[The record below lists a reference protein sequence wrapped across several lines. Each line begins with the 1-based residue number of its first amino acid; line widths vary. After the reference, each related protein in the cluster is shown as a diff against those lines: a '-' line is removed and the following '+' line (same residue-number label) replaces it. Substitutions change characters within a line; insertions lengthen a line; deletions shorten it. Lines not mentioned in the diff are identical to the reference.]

1 VRRPA
6 LGLGIVALF
15 LSRPVPAHG
24 SETTGP
30 HDAPLAIGLF
40 LVGASVL
47 GASVYLDARGGVD
60 RRFADAGV
68 FAGLGA
74 TLSAI
79 ILYWA

>member
-1 VRRPA
+1 MRRAALALGVAALLLARPA
-6 LGLGIVALF
+6 L
-15 LSRPVPAHG
+15 AHG
-24 SETTGP
+24 GETTGP
-30 HDAPLAIGLF
+30 HDAPLSLGLF

-47 GASVYLDARGGVD
+47 GASVYLDARGDLD

-74 TLSAI
+74 TLTAI